1 MDRRSQRPSQL
12 QGIEQKSESSRYLTG
27 IVTRPTT
34 VITGTTHGIG
44 RVAAQALA
52 QAGHRV
58 VMLVRDPQAG
68 DCVCDEIRAV
78 VPDAPLRVV
87 PCDLA
92 SLTQIR
98 RATEVVCAEHGL
110 IDRLIHNAGTVATR
124 AQATVDGYEKVFATN
139 HLGPFLLNQGLMH
152 RMADGGRV
160 IVVASCA
167 HERARLSAGPRAER
181 GSSPGA
187 TDDGFGALDAWAD
200 PTTRGWGA
208 RQAYSR
214 SKLANILFTFALA
227 RRLSA
232 RAQGARVT
240 AHCLHPGIVHTHLLP
255 VWLRWIKPL
264 VTPGMIDAQA
274 GAQTLLH
281 LALSPNAEA
290 LHGRY
295 LDEHQRIATPSVL
308 ARDVNLQ
315 EALWARSLRWSGLP
329 AEPDISGMT

>member
-1 MDRRSQRPSQL
+1 MDRRSYRPSQHRD
-12 QGIEQKSESSRYLTG
+12 IEQKSESNRYLTA

-68 DCVCDEIRAV
+68 ERVCDEIRAV
-78 VPDAPLRVV
+78 VPSAPLHVV
-87 PCDLA
+87 ACDLA

-110 IDRLIHNAGTVATR
+110 IDRLIHNAGIVATR

-152 RMADGGRV
+152 RLADGGRV

-167 HERARLSAGPRAER
+167 HERVRLGTGPSASRGARLG
-181 GSSPGA
+181 
-187 TDDGFGALDAWAD
+187 TVDDGFAALDAWAD
-200 PTTRGWGA
+200 PSARSWGA
-208 RQAYSR
+208 RQAYNR
-214 SKLANILFTFALA
+214 SKLANMLFTFALA
-227 RRLSA
+227 RRMQT
-232 RAQGARVT
+232 RPHGARVT
-240 AHCLHPGIVHTHLLP
+240 AHCLHPGIVHTNLLP
-255 VWLRWIKPL
+255 AWLRRLKPL

-281 LALSPNAEA
+281 LALTPDVEV

-308 ARDVNLQ
+308 ARDVALQ
-315 EALWARSLRWSGLP
+315 EALWARSLRWVGLP
-329 AEPDISGMT
+329 TPL